1 MSGKIK
7 FNIAEAQNIS
17 LELKIATGRY
27 TQETEELLK
36 VLKNNSLCDKDQDV
50 VEQRGRI
57 EKNNQRLIE
66 YEKFV
71 NTNIAKSSS
80 VIEELFMSVEVLY
93 AQQVSEFR
101 NPNSAG
107 YKELMGNVKA
117 VAYKN
122 LSSVAGLGEILTSN
136 LVTGTAKDIRDTLV
150 GTLVDSTYV
159 KLINDTVEYQGQNR
173 NIIELYGV
181 KADNIKA
188 GIGAK
193 AMDTPTKYLSTAYL
207 ISDTL
212 KSFNSY
218 GNSKDSS
225 RLAGDLTGI
234 AITKGADFAVGK
246 LATTALAGFGVSGV
260 KGAIAGAIISV
271 AADKIIDPTVE
282 YVKESKVEAK
292 RDDWETKGIYKGWK
306 KIRDLKLEYTV
317 GNYQAS

>member
-17 LELKIATGRY
+17 LELKIAAGRY

-50 VEQRGRI
+50 VAQRGRI

-66 YEKFV
+66 YEKFI
-71 NTNIAKSSS
+71 NTNLSKSNS

-117 VAYKN
+117 VAYQE
-122 LSSVAGLGEILTSN
+122 LSKVSGLKRILTSEKGDIQN
-136 LVTGTAKDIRDTLV
+136 LRDTLLD
-150 GTLVDSTYV
+150 TLVDNVYT
-159 KLINDTVEYQGQNR
+159 KLINDTVEYYGSSKD
-173 NIIELYGV
+173 IINLYGMEDG
-181 KADNIKA
+181 KLFK
-188 GIGAK
+188 GGAK
-193 AMDTPTKYLSTAYL
+193 DVLNNPRKYISTAYL

-246 LATTALAGFGVSGV
+246 LATTALSGFGVSGV

-282 YVKESKVEAK
+282 YVKKRKIEAK
-292 RDDWETKGIYKGWK
+292 REEWERNGISKGWM
-306 KIRDLKLEYTV
+306 KIQDLKLEYTV

>member
-17 LELKIATGRY
+17 LELKIAVGRY

-50 VEQRGRI
+50 VELRGRVK
-57 EKNNQRLIE
+57 KNNQRLIE

-101 NPNSAG
+101 NPNSTG

-122 LSSVAGLGEILTSN
+122 LSNLPGLGGILTSES
-136 LVTGTAKDIRDTLV
+136 VTDTAKDLRDTLID
-150 GTLVDSTYV
+150 TLVDNTYM
-159 KLINDTVEYQGQNR
+159 KLINDTVEYQGENK
-173 NIIELYGV
+173 NIIELYGNQAST
-181 KADNIKA
+181 KRLTTKMPAN
-188 GIGAK
+188 
-193 AMDTPTKYLSTAYL
+193 PTKYLSTAYL

-234 AITKGADFAVGK
+234 AIKKGADFAVGK

>member
-1 MSGKIK
+1 M
-7 FNIAEAQNIS
+7 QR
-17 LELKIATGRY
+17 GRY

-66 YEKFV
+66 YEKFI
-71 NTNIAKSSS
+71 NTNLSKSNS

-117 VAYKN
+117 VAYQE
-122 LSSVAGLGEILTSN
+122 LSKVSGLKRILTSEKGDIQN
-136 LVTGTAKDIRDTLV
+136 LRDTLLD
-150 GTLVDSTYV
+150 TLVDNVYT
-159 KLINDTVEYQGQNR
+159 KLINDTVEYYGSSKD
-173 NIIELYGV
+173 IINLYGMEDG
-181 KADNIKA
+181 KLFK
-188 GIGAK
+188 GGAK
-193 AMDTPTKYLSTAYL
+193 DVLNNPRKYISTAYL

-246 LATTALAGFGVSGV
+246 LATTALSGFGVSGV
-260 KGAIAGAIISV
+260 KGAIAGAVISV

-282 YVKESKVEAK
+282 YVKKRKIEAK
-292 RDDWETKGIYKGWK
+292 REEWERNGISKGWM
-306 KIRDLKLEYTV
+306 KIQDLKLEYTV

>member
-1 MSGKIK
+1 SGKIK

-17 LELKIATGRY
+17 LELKIAAGRY

-66 YEKFV
+66 YEKFI
-71 NTNIAKSSS
+71 NTNLSKSNS

-117 VAYKN
+117 VAYQE
-122 LSSVAGLGEILTSN
+122 LSKVSGLKRILTSEKGDIQN
-136 LVTGTAKDIRDTLV
+136 LRDTLLD
-150 GTLVDSTYV
+150 TLVDNVYT
-159 KLINDTVEYQGQNR
+159 KLINDTVEYYGSSKD
-173 NIIELYGV
+173 IINLYGMEDG
-181 KADNIKA
+181 KLFK
-188 GIGAK
+188 GGAK
-193 AMDTPTKYLSTAYL
+193 DVLNNPRKYISTAYL

-246 LATTALAGFGVSGV
+246 LATTALSGFGVSGV
-260 KGAIAGAIISV
+260 KGAIAGAVISV

-282 YVKESKVEAK
+282 YVKKRKIEAK
-292 RDDWETKGIYKGWK
+292 REEWERNGISKGWM
-306 KIRDLKLEYTV
+306 KIQDLKL
-317 GNYQAS
+317 

>member
-17 LELKIATGRY
+17 LELKIARGRY

-66 YEKFV
+66 YEKFI
-71 NTNIAKSSS
+71 NTNLSKSNS

-117 VAYKN
+117 VAYQE
-122 LSSVAGLGEILTSN
+122 LSKVSGLKRILTSEKGDIQN
-136 LVTGTAKDIRDTLV
+136 LRDTLLD
-150 GTLVDSTYV
+150 TLVDNVYT
-159 KLINDTVEYQGQNR
+159 KLINDTVEYYGSSKD
-173 NIIELYGV
+173 IINLYGMEDG
-181 KADNIKA
+181 KLFK
-188 GIGAK
+188 GGAK
-193 AMDTPTKYLSTAYL
+193 DVLNNPRKYISTAYL

-246 LATTALAGFGVSGV
+246 LATTALSGFGVSGV
-260 KGAIAGAIISV
+260 KGAIAGAVISV

-282 YVKESKVEAK
+282 YVKKRKIEAK
-292 RDDWETKGIYKGWK
+292 REEWERNGISKGWM
-306 KIRDLKLEYTV
+306 KIQDLKLEYTV

>member
-1 MSGKIK
+1 
-7 FNIAEAQNIS
+7 
-17 LELKIATGRY
+17 GRY

-66 YEKFV
+66 YEKFI
-71 NTNIAKSSS
+71 NTNLSKSNS

-117 VAYKN
+117 VAYQE
-122 LSSVAGLGEILTSN
+122 LSKVSGLKRILTSEKGDIQN
-136 LVTGTAKDIRDTLV
+136 LRDTLLD
-150 GTLVDSTYV
+150 TLVDNVYT
-159 KLINDTVEYQGQNR
+159 KLINDTVEYYGSSKD
-173 NIIELYGV
+173 IINLYGMGDG
-181 KADNIKA
+181 KLFK
-188 GIGAK
+188 GGAK
-193 AMDTPTKYLSTAYL
+193 DVLNNPRKYISTAYL

-246 LATTALAGFGVSGV
+246 LATTALSGFGVSGV
-260 KGAIAGAIISV
+260 KGAIAGAVISV

-282 YVKESKVEAK
+282 YVKKRKIEAK
-292 RDDWETKGIYKGWK
+292 REEWERNGISKGWM
-306 KIRDLKLEYTV
+306 KIQDLKLEYTV

>member
-7 FNIAEAQNIS
+7 FNISEAQNIS
-17 LELKIATGRY
+17 LELKIAAGRY

-66 YEKFV
+66 YEKFI
-71 NTNIAKSSS
+71 NTNLSKSNS

-117 VAYKN
+117 VAYQE
-122 LSSVAGLGEILTSN
+122 LSKVSGLKRILTSEKGDIQN
-136 LVTGTAKDIRDTLV
+136 LRDTLLD
-150 GTLVDSTYV
+150 TLVDNVYT
-159 KLINDTVEYQGQNR
+159 KLINDTVEYYGSSKD
-173 NIIELYGV
+173 IINLYGMEDG
-181 KADNIKA
+181 KLFK
-188 GIGAK
+188 GGAK
-193 AMDTPTKYLSTAYL
+193 DVLNNPRKYISTAYL

-246 LATTALAGFGVSGV
+246 LATTALSGFGVSGV
-260 KGAIAGAIISV
+260 KGAIAGAVISV

-282 YVKESKVEAK
+282 YVKKRKIEAK
-292 RDDWETKGIYKGWK
+292 REEWERNGISKGWM
-306 KIRDLKLEYTV
+306 KIQDLKLEYTV

>member
-17 LELKIATGRY
+17 LELKIAAGRY

-66 YEKFV
+66 YEKFI
-71 NTNIAKSSS
+71 NTNLSKSNS

-117 VAYKN
+117 VAYQE
-122 LSSVAGLGEILTSN
+122 LSKVSGLKRILTSEKGDIQN
-136 LVTGTAKDIRDTLV
+136 LRDTLLD
-150 GTLVDSTYV
+150 TLVDNVYT
-159 KLINDTVEYQGQNR
+159 KLINDTVEYYGSSKD
-173 NIIELYGV
+173 IINLYGMEDG
-181 KADNIKA
+181 KLFK
-188 GIGAK
+188 GGAK
-193 AMDTPTKYLSTAYL
+193 DVLNNPRKYISTAYL

-246 LATTALAGFGVSGV
+246 LATTALSGFGVSGV
-260 KGAIAGAIISV
+260 KGAITGAIISV

-282 YVKESKVEAK
+282 YVKKRKIEAK
-292 RDDWETKGIYKGWK
+292 REEWERNGISKGWM
-306 KIRDLKLEYTV
+306 KIQDLKLEYTV

>member
-17 LELKIATGRY
+17 LELKIAVGRY

-50 VEQRGRI
+50 VELRGRV

-101 NPNSAG
+101 NPNSTG

-122 LSSVAGLGEILTSN
+122 LSNLPGLGGILTSES
-136 LVTGTAKDIRDTLV
+136 VTDTAKDLRDTLID
-150 GTLVDSTYV
+150 TLVDNTYM
-159 KLINDTVEYQGQNR
+159 KLINDTVEYQGENK
-173 NIIELYGV
+173 NIIELYGNQAST
-181 KADNIKA
+181 KRLTTKMPAN
-188 GIGAK
+188 
-193 AMDTPTKYLSTAYL
+193 PTKYLSTAYL

-212 KSFNSY
+212 KSFNRY

-246 LATTALAGFGVSGV
+246 LATTALSGFGVSGV
-260 KGAIAGAIISV
+260 KGAIAGAVISV

-282 YVKESKVEAK
+282 YVKKRKIEAK
-292 RDDWETKGIYKGWK
+292 REEWERNGISKGWM
-306 KIRDLKLEYTV
+306 KIQDLKLEYTV

>member
-17 LELKIATGRY
+17 LELKIAVGRY

-50 VEQRGRI
+50 VELRGRV

-101 NPNSAG
+101 NPNSTG

-122 LSSVAGLGEILTSN
+122 LSNLPGLGGILTSES
-136 LVTGTAKDIRDTLV
+136 VTDTAKDLRDTLID
-150 GTLVDSTYV
+150 TLVDNTYM
-159 KLINDTVEYQGQNR
+159 KLINDTVEYQGENK
-173 NIIELYGV
+173 NIIELYGNQAST
-181 KADNIKA
+181 KRLTTKMPAN
-188 GIGAK
+188 
-193 AMDTPTKYLSTAYL
+193 PTKYLSTAYL

-234 AITKGADFAVGK
+234 AITKGADFAVRK
-246 LATTALAGFGVSGV
+246 LATTALSGFGVSGV
-260 KGAIAGAIISV
+260 KGAIAGAVISV

-282 YVKESKVEAK
+282 YVKKRKIEAK
-292 RDDWETKGIYKGWK
+292 REEWERNGISKGWM
-306 KIRDLKLEYTV
+306 KIQDLKLEYTV

>member
-17 LELKIATGRY
+17 LELEIAAGRY

-50 VEQRGRI
+50 VEQMGRI

-225 RLAGDLTGI
+225 QLAGDLTGI
-234 AITKGADFAVGK
+234 AIKKGADFAVGK
-246 LATTALAGFGVSGV
+246 LATTALSGFGVSGV
-260 KGAIAGAIISV
+260 KGAIAGAVISV

-282 YVKESKVEAK
+282 YVKKRKIEAK
-292 RDDWETKGIYKGWK
+292 REEWERNGISKGWM
-306 KIRDLKLEYTV
+306 KIQDLKLEYTV

>member
-17 LELKIATGRY
+17 LELKIAAGRY

-50 VEQRGRI
+50 VEQKGRI

-66 YEKFV
+66 YEKFI
-71 NTNIAKSSS
+71 NTNLSKSNS

-117 VAYKN
+117 VAYQE
-122 LSSVAGLGEILTSN
+122 LSKVSGLKRILTSEKGDIQN
-136 LVTGTAKDIRDTLV
+136 LRDTLLD
-150 GTLVDSTYV
+150 TLVDNVYT
-159 KLINDTVEYQGQNR
+159 KLINDTVEYYGSSKD
-173 NIIELYGV
+173 IINLYGMEDG
-181 KADNIKA
+181 KLFK
-188 GIGAK
+188 GGAK
-193 AMDTPTKYLSTAYL
+193 DVLNNPRKYLSTAYL

-234 AITKGADFAVGK
+234 AIKKGADFAVGK
-246 LATTALAGFGVSGV
+246 LATTALSGFGVSGV
-260 KGAIAGAIISV
+260 KGAIAGAVISV

-282 YVKESKVEAK
+282 YVKKRKIEAK
-292 RDDWETKGIYKGWK
+292 REEWERNGISKGWM
-306 KIRDLKLEYTV
+306 KIQDLKLEYTV

>member
-17 LELKIATGRY
+17 LELKIAAGRY

-66 YEKFV
+66 YEKFI
-71 NTNIAKSSS
+71 NTNLSKSNS

-117 VAYKN
+117 VAYQE
-122 LSSVAGLGEILTSN
+122 LSKVSGLKRILTSEKGDIQN
-136 LVTGTAKDIRDTLV
+136 LRDTLLD
-150 GTLVDSTYV
+150 TLVDNVYT
-159 KLINDTVEYQGQNR
+159 KLINDTVEYYGSSKD
-173 NIIELYGV
+173 IINLYGMEDG
-181 KADNIKA
+181 KLFK
-188 GIGAK
+188 GGAK
-193 AMDTPTKYLSTAYL
+193 DVLNNPRKYISTAYL

-246 LATTALAGFGVSGV
+246 LATTALSGFGVSGV

-282 YVKESKVEAK
+282 YVKKRKIEAK
-292 RDDWETKGIYKGWK
+292 REEWERNGISKGWM
-306 KIRDLKLEYTV
+306 KIQDLKLEYTV

>member
-7 FNIAEAQNIS
+7 FNIVEAQNIS
-17 LELKIATGRY
+17 LELKIAAGRY

-71 NTNIAKSSS
+71 NTNLAKSNS

-107 YKELMGNVKA
+107 YKELMGDVKA
-117 VAYKN
+117 VAYQE
-122 LSSVAGLGEILTSN
+122 LSKVSGLKRILTSEKGDIQN
-136 LVTGTAKDIRDTLV
+136 LRDTLLD
-150 GTLVDSTYV
+150 TLVDNVYT
-159 KLINDTVEYQGQNR
+159 KLINDTVEYYGSSKE
-173 NIIELYGV
+173 IINLYGMEDG
-181 KADNIKA
+181 KLFK
-188 GIGAK
+188 GGAK
-193 AMDTPTKYLSTAYL
+193 DVLNNPRKYLSTAYL

-260 KGAIAGAIISV
+260 KGAIAGAVISV
-271 AADKIIDPTVE
+271 AADRIIDPTVE
-282 YVKESKVEAK
+282 YVKKRKTEAK
-292 RDDWETKGIYKGWK
+292 REEWERNGISKGWM
-306 KIRDLKLEYTV
+306 KIQDLKLEYTV

>member
-17 LELKIATGRY
+17 LELKIAAGRY

-66 YEKFV
+66 YEKFI
-71 NTNIAKSSS
+71 NTNLSKSNS

-117 VAYKN
+117 VAYQE
-122 LSSVAGLGEILTSN
+122 LSKVSGLKRILTSEKGDIQN
-136 LVTGTAKDIRDTLV
+136 LRDTLLD
-150 GTLVDSTYV
+150 TLVDNVYT
-159 KLINDTVEYQGQNR
+159 KLINDTVEYYGSSKD
-173 NIIELYGV
+173 IINLYGMEDG
-181 KADNIKA
+181 KLFK
-188 GIGAK
+188 GGAK
-193 AMDTPTKYLSTAYL
+193 DVLNNPRKYISTAYL

-246 LATTALAGFGVSGV
+246 LATTALSGFGVSGV

-292 RDDWETKGIYKGWK
+292 RDDGETKGIYKGWK

>member
-7 FNIAEAQNIS
+7 FNIVEAQNIS
-17 LELKIATGRY
+17 LELKIAAGRY

-71 NTNIAKSSS
+71 NTNLAKSNS

-117 VAYKN
+117 VAYQE
-122 LSSVAGLGEILTSN
+122 LSKVSGLKRILTSEKGDIQN
-136 LVTGTAKDIRDTLV
+136 LRDTLLD
-150 GTLVDSTYV
+150 TLVDNVYT
-159 KLINDTVEYQGQNR
+159 KLINDTVEYYGSSKE
-173 NIIELYGV
+173 IINLYGMEDG
-181 KADNIKA
+181 KLFK
-188 GIGAK
+188 GGAK
-193 AMDTPTKYLSTAYL
+193 DVLNNPRKYLSTAYL

-260 KGAIAGAIISV
+260 KGAIAGAVISV
-271 AADKIIDPTVE
+271 AA
-282 YVKESKVEAK
+282 
-292 RDDWETKGIYKGWK
+292 
-306 KIRDLKLEYTV
+306 
-317 GNYQAS
+317 

>member
-17 LELKIATGRY
+17 LELKIAAGRY

-66 YEKFV
+66 YEKFI
-71 NTNIAKSSS
+71 NTNLSKSNS

-117 VAYKN
+117 VAYQE
-122 LSSVAGLGEILTSN
+122 LSKVSGLKRILTSEKGDIQN
-136 LVTGTAKDIRDTLV
+136 LRDTLLD
-150 GTLVDSTYV
+150 TLVDNVYT
-159 KLINDTVEYQGQNR
+159 KLINDTVEYYGSSKD
-173 NIIELYGV
+173 IINLYGMEDG
-181 KADNIKA
+181 KLFK
-188 GIGAK
+188 GGAK
-193 AMDTPTKYLSTAYL
+193 DVLNNPRKYISTAYL

-218 GNSKDSS
+218 GNSQDSS

-234 AITKGADFAVGK
+234 AIKKGADFAVGK

>member
-17 LELKIATGRY
+17 LELEIAAGRY

-50 VEQRGRI
+50 VEQMGRI

-246 LATTALAGFGVSGV
+246 LATTALSGFGVSGV

>member
-17 LELKIATGRY
+17 LELKIAAGRY

-66 YEKFV
+66 YEKFI
-71 NTNIAKSSS
+71 NTNLSKSNS

-93 AQQVSEFR
+93 AQQVTEFR

-117 VAYKN
+117 VAYQE
-122 LSSVAGLGEILTSN
+122 LSKVSGLKRILTSEKGDIQN
-136 LVTGTAKDIRDTLV
+136 LRDTLLD
-150 GTLVDSTYV
+150 TLVDNVYT
-159 KLINDTVEYQGQNR
+159 KLINDTVEYYGSSKD
-173 NIIELYGV
+173 IINLYGMEDG
-181 KADNIKA
+181 KLFK
-188 GIGAK
+188 GGAK
-193 AMDTPTKYLSTAYL
+193 DVLNNPRKYISTAYL

-246 LATTALAGFGVSGV
+246 LATTALSGFGVSGV

>member
-17 LELKIATGRY
+17 LELEIAAGRY

-50 VEQRGRI
+50 VEQMGRI

-234 AITKGADFAVGK
+234 AIKKGS
-246 LATTALAGFGVSGV
+246 GFCCWEISYYG
-260 KGAIAGAIISV
+260 IIWFWC
-271 AADKIIDPTVE
+271 K
-282 YVKESKVEAK
+282 
-292 RDDWETKGIYKGWK
+292 WC
-306 KIRDLKLEYTV
+306 
-317 GNYQAS
+317 

>member
-7 FNIAEAQNIS
+7 FNIVEAQNIS
-17 LELKIATGRY
+17 LELKIAAGRY

-71 NTNIAKSSS
+71 NTNLAKSNS

-117 VAYKN
+117 VAYQE
-122 LSSVAGLGEILTSN
+122 LSKVSGLKRILTSEKGDIQN
-136 LVTGTAKDIRDTLV
+136 LRDTLLD
-150 GTLVDSTYV
+150 TLVDNVYT
-159 KLINDTVEYQGQNR
+159 KLINDTVEYYGSSKE
-173 NIIELYGV
+173 IINLYGMEDG
-181 KADNIKA
+181 KLFK
-188 GIGAK
+188 GGAK
-193 AMDTPTKYLSTAYL
+193 DVLNNPRKYLSTAYL

-260 KGAIAGAIISV
+260 KGAIAGAVICV
-271 AADKIIDPTVE
+271 AADRIIDPTVE
-282 YVKESKVEAK
+282 YVKKRKTEAK
-292 RDDWETKGIYKGWK
+292 REEWERNGISKGWM
-306 KIRDLKLEYTV
+306 KIQDLKLEYTV

>member
-17 LELKIATGRY
+17 LELKIAAGRY

-66 YEKFV
+66 YEKFI
-71 NTNIAKSSS
+71 NTNLSKSNS

-117 VAYKN
+117 VAYQE
-122 LSSVAGLGEILTSN
+122 LSKVSGLKRILTSEKGDIQN
-136 LVTGTAKDIRDTLV
+136 LRDTLLD
-150 GTLVDSTYV
+150 TLVDNVYT
-159 KLINDTVEYQGQNR
+159 KLINDTVEYYGSSKD
-173 NIIELYGV
+173 IINLYGMEDG
-181 KADNIKA
+181 KLFK
-188 GIGAK
+188 GGAK
-193 AMDTPTKYLSTAYL
+193 DVLNNPRKYIPTAYL

-246 LATTALAGFGVSGV
+246 LATTALSGFGVSGV
-260 KGAIAGAIISV
+260 KGAIAGAVISV

-282 YVKESKVEAK
+282 YVKKRKIEAK
-292 RDDWETKGIYKGWK
+292 REEWERNGISKGWM
-306 KIRDLKLEYTV
+306 KIQDLKLEYTV

>member
-36 VLKNNSLCDKDQDV
+36 VLKNNSLYDKDQDV

>member
-17 LELKIATGRY
+17 LELKIAAGRY

-66 YEKFV
+66 YEKFI
-71 NTNIAKSSS
+71 NTNLSKSNS

-93 AQQVSEFR
+93 PQQVSEFR

-117 VAYKN
+117 VAYQE
-122 LSSVAGLGEILTSN
+122 LSGLKRILTSEKGDIQN
-136 LVTGTAKDIRDTLV
+136 LRDTLLD
-150 GTLVDSTYV
+150 TLVDNVYT
-159 KLINDTVEYQGQNR
+159 KLINDTVEYYGSSKD
-173 NIIELYGV
+173 IINLYGMEDG
-181 KADNIKA
+181 KLFK
-188 GIGAK
+188 GGAK
-193 AMDTPTKYLSTAYL
+193 DVLNNPRKYISTAYL

-246 LATTALAGFGVSGV
+246 LATTALSGFGVSGV

>member
-17 LELKIATGRY
+17 LELKIAAGRY

-71 NTNIAKSSS
+71 NTNLAKSNS

-117 VAYKN
+117 VAYQE
-122 LSSVAGLGEILTSN
+122 LSKVSGLKRILTSEKGDIQN
-136 LVTGTAKDIRDTLV
+136 LRDTLLD
-150 GTLVDSTYV
+150 TLVDNVYT
-159 KLINDTVEYQGQNR
+159 KLINDTVEYYGSSKD
-173 NIIELYGV
+173 IINLYGMEDG
-181 KADNIKA
+181 KLFK
-188 GIGAK
+188 GGAK
-193 AMDTPTKYLSTAYL
+193 DVLNNPRKYISTAYL

-246 LATTALAGFGVSGV
+246 LATTALSGFGVSGV

-271 AADKIIDPTVE
+271 AADRIIDPTVE
-282 YVKESKVEAK
+282 YVKKRKTEAK
-292 RDDWETKGIYKGWK
+292 REEWERNGISKGWM
-306 KIRDLKLEYTV
+306 KIQDLKLEYTV

>member
-17 LELKIATGRY
+17 LELKIAAGRY

-66 YEKFV
+66 YEKFI
-71 NTNIAKSSS
+71 NTNLSKSNS

-117 VAYKN
+117 VAYQELSKVSGLKRIPTSEKGDIQN
-122 LSSVAGLGEILTSN
+122 L
-136 LVTGTAKDIRDTLV
+136 RDTLLD
-150 GTLVDSTYV
+150 TLVDNVYT
-159 KLINDTVEYQGQNR
+159 KLINDTVEYYGSSKD
-173 NIIELYGV
+173 IINLYGMEDG
-181 KADNIKA
+181 KLFK
-188 GIGAK
+188 GGAK
-193 AMDTPTKYLSTAYL
+193 DVLNNPRKYISTAYL

-246 LATTALAGFGVSGV
+246 LATTALSGFGVSGV

>member
-7 FNIAEAQNIS
+7 FNIVEAQNIS
-17 LELKIATGRY
+17 LELKIAAGRY

-71 NTNIAKSSS
+71 NTNLAKSNS

-117 VAYKN
+117 VAYQE
-122 LSSVAGLGEILTSN
+122 LSKVSGLKRILTSEKGDIQN
-136 LVTGTAKDIRDTLV
+136 LRDTLLD
-150 GTLVDSTYV
+150 TLVDNVYT
-159 KLINDTVEYQGQNR
+159 KLINDTVEYYGSSKE
-173 NIIELYGV
+173 IINLYGMEDG
-181 KADNIKA
+181 KLFK
-188 GIGAK
+188 GGAK
-193 AMDTPTKYLSTAYL
+193 DVLNNPRKYLSTAYL

-260 KGAIAGAIISV
+260 KGAIAGAVISV
-271 AADKIIDPTVE
+271 AADRIIDPTVE
-282 YVKESKVEAK
+282 YVKKRKTEAK
-292 RDDWETKGIYKGWK
+292 REEWERNGISKGWM
-306 KIRDLKLEYTV
+306 KIQDLKLEYTV

>member
-17 LELKIATGRY
+17 LELKIAVGRY

-50 VEQRGRI
+50 VELRGRV

-101 NPNSAG
+101 NPNSTG

-122 LSSVAGLGEILTSN
+122 LSNLPGLGGILTSES
-136 LVTGTAKDIRDTLV
+136 VTDTAKDLRDTLID
-150 GTLVDSTYV
+150 TLVDNTYM
-159 KLINDTVEYQGQNR
+159 KLINDTVEYQGENK
-173 NIIELYGV
+173 NIIELYGNQAST
-181 KADNIKA
+181 KRLTTKMPAN
-188 GIGAK
+188 
-193 AMDTPTKYLSTAYL
+193 PTKYLSTAYL

-246 LATTALAGFGVSGV
+246 LATTALSGFGVSGV
-260 KGAIAGAIISV
+260 KGAIAGAVISV

-282 YVKESKVEAK
+282 YVKKRKIEAK
-292 RDDWETKGIYKGWK
+292 REEWERNGISKGWM
-306 KIRDLKLEYTV
+306 KIQDLKLEYTV
-317 GNYQAS
+317 GNYQA

>member
-17 LELKIATGRY
+17 LELKIAVGRY

-50 VEQRGRI
+50 VELRGRV

-101 NPNSAG
+101 NPNSTG

-122 LSSVAGLGEILTSN
+122 LSNLPGLGGILTSES
-136 LVTGTAKDIRDTLV
+136 VTDTAKDLRDTLID
-150 GTLVDSTYV
+150 TLVDNTYM
-159 KLINDTVEYQGQNR
+159 KLINDTVEYQGEN
-173 NIIELYGV
+173 
-181 KADNIKA
+181 
-188 GIGAK
+188 
-193 AMDTPTKYLSTAYL
+193 
-207 ISDTL
+207 
-212 KSFNSY
+212 
-218 GNSKDSS
+218 
-225 RLAGDLTGI
+225 
-234 AITKGADFAVGK
+234 
-246 LATTALAGFGVSGV
+246 
-260 KGAIAGAIISV
+260 
-271 AADKIIDPTVE
+271 KI
-282 YVKESKVEAK
+282 
-292 RDDWETKGIYKGWK
+292 
-306 KIRDLKLEYTV
+306 
-317 GNYQAS
+317 

>member
-17 LELKIATGRY
+17 LELKIAAGRY

-66 YEKFV
+66 YEKFI
-71 NTNIAKSSS
+71 NTNLSKSNS

-117 VAYKN
+117 VAYQEISKV
-122 LSSVAGLGEILTSN
+122 SGLKRILTSEKGDIQN
-136 LVTGTAKDIRDTLV
+136 LRDTLLD
-150 GTLVDSTYV
+150 TLVDNVYT
-159 KLINDTVEYQGQNR
+159 KLINDTVEYYGSSKD
-173 NIIELYGV
+173 IINLYGMEDG
-181 KADNIKA
+181 KLFK
-188 GIGAK
+188 GGAK
-193 AMDTPTKYLSTAYL
+193 DVLNNPRKYISTAYL

-246 LATTALAGFGVSGV
+246 LATTALSGFGVSGV
-260 KGAIAGAIISV
+260 KGAIAGAVISV

-282 YVKESKVEAK
+282 YVKKRKIEAK
-292 RDDWETKGIYKGWK
+292 REEWERNGISKGWM
-306 KIRDLKLEYTV
+306 KIQDLKLEYTV

>member
-17 LELKIATGRY
+17 LELKIAAGRY

-66 YEKFV
+66 YEKFI
-71 NTNIAKSSS
+71 NTNLSKSNS

-117 VAYKN
+117 VAYQE
-122 LSSVAGLGEILTSN
+122 LSKVSGLKRILTSEKGDIQN
-136 LVTGTAKDIRDTLV
+136 LRDTLLD
-150 GTLVDSTYV
+150 TLVDNVYT
-159 KLINDTVEYQGQNR
+159 KLINDTVEYYGSSKD
-173 NIIELYGV
+173 IINLYGMEDG
-181 KADNIKA
+181 KLFK
-188 GIGAK
+188 GGAK
-193 AMDTPTKYLSTAYL
+193 DVLNNPRKYISTAYL

-246 LATTALAGFGVSGV
+246 LATTALSGFGVSGV

-282 YVKESKVEAK
+282 YVKKRKIEAK
-292 RDDWETKGIYKGWK
+292 REEWERNSISKGWM
-306 KIRDLKLEYTV
+306 KIQDLKLEYTV